1 MIDLRI
7 ASPFYGIDFAQ
18 KYWRKCGIDRPA
30 RSRLHWPGNCLLL
43 RFHQSSQPVCMM
55 ISMRSGLGRTTA
67 AVLVLTAG
75 AVAACTTAPQLTAA
89 PSEPP
94 QPAPAPLPPQ
104 RPPIDLAG
112 RWRLAAASGA
122 CLMTFAPTPG
132 GADGTIA
139 PAGGCPGNFF
149 TSRKWTFEHDMLIIR
164 DHKNEALAE
173 LSFAAGRF
181 QGQAAGGGSITL
193 ARP

>member
-1 MIDLRI
+1 
-7 ASPFYGIDFAQ
+7 
-18 KYWRKCGIDRPA
+18 
-30 RSRLHWPGNCLLL
+30 
-43 RFHQSSQPVCMM
+43 M
-55 ISMRSGLGRTTA
+55 ISMRSGLGRATA

-75 AVAACTTAPQLTAA
+75 AVAACTTTPQLTAA
-89 PSEPP
+89 PSEPLQP
-94 QPAPAPLPPQ
+94 SPSPAPPPPQ

-122 CLMTFAPTPG
+122 CLMTFAPAPG

-173 LSFAAGRF
+173 LSFAAARF

>member
-1 MIDLRI
+1 
-7 ASPFYGIDFAQ
+7 
-18 KYWRKCGIDRPA
+18 
-30 RSRLHWPGNCLLL
+30 
-43 RFHQSSQPVCMM
+43 MM
-55 ISMRSGLGRTTA
+55 MSLRSGLGRTTA
-67 AVLVLTAG
+67 AVLVLTAA
-75 AVAACTTAPQLTAA
+75 AVAACTTTPQLTAA

-94 QPAPAPLPPQ
+94 QPSPAPTPPPPQ

-122 CLMTFAPTPG
+122 CLMTFASTPG
-132 GADGTIA
+132 AADGTIA

-164 DHKNEALAE
+164 DHKSEALAE
-173 LSFAAGRF
+173 LSFAAGHF
-181 QGQAAGGGSITL
+181 QGQATGGGSITL